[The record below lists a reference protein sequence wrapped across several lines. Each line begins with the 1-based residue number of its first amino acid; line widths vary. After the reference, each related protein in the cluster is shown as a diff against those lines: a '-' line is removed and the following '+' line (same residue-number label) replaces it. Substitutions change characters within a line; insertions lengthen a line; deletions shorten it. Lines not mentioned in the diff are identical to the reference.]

1 MEMRQLRYFAAVART
16 GSFSRAAREC
26 HVAQP
31 SLSQQ
36 IIKLEE
42 EVGERLFER
51 TQRKALLTPAGS
63 LLLPHA
69 VSILEA
75 ARVGQQEI
83 REMGGK
89 LRGKIMLGA
98 LPTIAPY
105 FLPEIIYSFR
115 KKYPAVDLTL
125 HEDTTQQL
133 LRALEENEL
142 DLAVISEAPRNP
154 RIEVQQLFSEELFL
168 CLPTGHPLAQRKQ
181 VSAANLRNEKFILMQ
196 DGHCLGDQT
205 QQFCHNSGFQPE
217 ISCRSV
223 QISTVLAMI
232 QAGLGISLI
241 PEMASPLSEKRESF
255 AVRSMVLGL
264 DEKLPSLSPGN
275 ENQAFASSSWQNSCK
290 TGDCGYDPR
299 RVQRP
304 MISRRR

>member
-1 MEMRQLRYFAAVART
+1 MEIRQLRYFAAVART

-36 IIKLEE
+36 IIKLEQ
-42 EVGERLFER
+42 EVGQRLFER

-75 ARVGQQEI
+75 VRVGQQEI

-89 LRGKIMLGA
+89 LRGKIILGA

-105 FLPEIIYSFR
+105 FLPDIIYSFR

-125 HEDTTQQL
+125 HEDATQQL

-142 DLAVISEAPRNP
+142 DLAFISQAPRNP

-168 CLPTGHPLAQRKQ
+168 CL
-181 VSAANLRNEKFILMQ
+181 
-196 DGHCLGDQT
+196 
-205 QQFCHNSGFQPE
+205 
-217 ISCRSV
+217 
-223 QISTVLAMI
+223 
-232 QAGLGISLI
+232 
-241 PEMASPLSEKRESF
+241 
-255 AVRSMVLGL
+255 
-264 DEKLPSLSPGN
+264 
-275 ENQAFASSSWQNSCK
+275 
-290 TGDCGYDPR
+290 
-299 RVQRP
+299 
-304 MISRRR
+304 

>member
-1 MEMRQLRYFAAVART
+1 MEIRQLRYFAAVART

-75 ARVGQQEI
+75 VRVGQQEI

-89 LRGKIMLGA
+89 LRGKIILGA

-105 FLPEIIYSFR
+105 FLPDIIYSFR

-125 HEDTTQQL
+125 HEDATQQL

-142 DLAVISEAPRNP
+142 DLAFISQAPRNP

-181 VSAANLRNEKFILMQ
+181 VSAANLRHEKFILMQ

-232 QAGLGISLI
+232 QAGLGISFI
-241 PEMASPLSEKRESF
+241 PEMASPLSEKEGIVCRSLHGLRPRREIALALS
-255 AVRSMVLGL
+255 R
-264 DEKLPSLSPGN
+264 ERKPSLCVL
-275 ENQAFASSSWQNSCK
+275 ELTKFVQDR
-290 TGDCGYDPR
+290 DCGCDPR
-299 RVQRP
+299 R
-304 MISRRR
+304 I

>member
-83 REMGGK
+83 REMGGQ

-115 KKYPAVDLTL
+115 KKYPAVGLTL

-142 DLAVISEAPRNP
+142 DLAFISEAPRNP

-241 PEMASPLSEKRESF
+241 PQMASPLSEKEGIVCRSLHGLRPRREIALALS
-255 AVRSMVLGL
+255 R
-264 DEKLPSLSPGN
+264 ERKPSLCVL
-275 ENQAFASSSWQNSCK
+275 QMTKFVQ
-290 TGDCGYDPR
+290 DR
-299 RVQRP
+299 RLQV
-304 MISRRR
+304 

>member
-83 REMGGK
+83 REMGGQ
-89 LRGKIMLGA
+89 LRGKILLGA

-142 DLAVISEAPRNP
+142 DLAVISEAHRNP

-232 QAGLGISLI
+232 KAGLGISLI
-241 PEMASPLSEKRESF
+241 PEMASPLSEKEGIVSRSLHGLRPRREIALALS
-255 AVRSMVLGL
+255 R
-264 DEKLPSLSPGN
+264 ERKPSLCVL
-275 ENQAFASSSWQNSCK
+275 ELTKFVQ
-290 TGDCGYDPR
+290 DR
-299 RVQRP
+299 RLQV
-304 MISRRR
+304 